1 MWTLLSA
8 HPLIWVFF
16 FSGLIEESQGMAV
29 GMIGGGFLSFPLS
42 FFSLIS
48 ILTDYPCSLVKVI
61 SL

>member
-1 MWTLLSA
+1 MDPAFCSSTDLGF
-8 HPLIWVFF
+8 FF
-16 FSGLIEESQGMAV
+16 FSVLIEESQGMAV
-29 GMIGGGFLSFPLS
+29 GMIGGGFLSSPLS